1 MENQIMQT
9 FGKTLTRTQM
19 WLALSAIAVMA
30 LTFTLLGGL
39 PLIVTFDV
47 GLFVVATIVVLN
59 HLGETAFPEAQSYY
73 PIYFATLAWQFIHF
87 IEEFMTGFREHF
99 PALYGADAYSANLFE
114 AINMISYAGFTLAGI
129 AFLTKGIRFLIAPM
143 LFFVVYGALGNA
155 IAHTWWVIWLGK
167 YFPGFYTAQVY
178 WILGPLAL
186 AGLVGSLKRAVVF
199 TVSFGLILIPVTT
212 VFMVS

>member
-1 MENQIMQT
+1 MQT

-19 WLALSAIAVMA
+19 WFALSAIAVMA

-39 PLIVTFDV
+39 PLIVTFNV
-47 GLFVVATIVVLN
+47 GLLVVATIVVLN

-99 PALYGADAYSANLFE
+99 PALYGADAYSANLFV

-178 WILGPLAL
+178 WILGPMAL
-186 AGLVGSLKRAVVF
+186 AGLVGSQKRAVVF
-199 TVSFGLILIPVTT
+199 TVSFGFILIPVMT